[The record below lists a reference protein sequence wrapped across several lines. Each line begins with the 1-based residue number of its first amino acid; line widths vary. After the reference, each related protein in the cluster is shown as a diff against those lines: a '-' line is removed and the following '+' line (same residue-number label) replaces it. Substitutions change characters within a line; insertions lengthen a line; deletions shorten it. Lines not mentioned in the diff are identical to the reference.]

1 MFPGCIRIKKTKT
14 FKKFLFQIGFY
25 LTVRNFLC
33 IICMYDCPDG
43 GMVDT
48 LVSGT
53 RARKGVQVQVLFRA
67 ISYLRSFLDSLFYL
81 ERVE

>member
-1 MFPGCIRIKKTKT
+1 
-14 FKKFLFQIGFY
+14 
-25 LTVRNFLC
+25 
-33 IICMYDCPDG
+33 MYDCPDG

-67 ISYLRSFLDSLFYL
+67 MGLSKKKWAALIILNLQ
-81 ERVE
+81 EN

>member
-1 MFPGCIRIKKTKT
+1 
-14 FKKFLFQIGFY
+14 
-25 LTVRNFLC
+25 
-33 IICMYDCPDG
+33 MYDGPAG

-67 ISYLRSFLDSLFYL
+67 ISYLRFFLDSLFYL

>member
-1 MFPGCIRIKKTKT
+1 
-14 FKKFLFQIGFY
+14 
-25 LTVRNFLC
+25 
-33 IICMYDCPDG
+33 MYDCPDG

-67 ISYLRSFLDSLFYL
+67 IGYLRSFLDSLFYL

>member
-1 MFPGCIRIKKTKT
+1 
-14 FKKFLFQIGFY
+14 
-25 LTVRNFLC
+25 
-33 IICMYDCPDG
+33 MYDCPDG

-81 ERVE
+81 ERVEEIVLFKIGCQL